1 MAPIHFNE
9 LMEYFD
15 NETMHQ
21 DNLKNLSDL
30 LDDIWFFKIIII
42 YYLLYTYIY
51 IYINLI
57 PFVFTLTF
65 IKLSFLMIT
74 NLFVWSLIY

>member
-1 MAPIHFNE
+1 MPEILGHKAQQQTNTNMTMAPIHVND

-30 LDDIWFFKIIII
+30 LDDI
-42 YYLLYTYIY
+42 
-51 IYINLI
+51 
-57 PFVFTLTF
+57 
-65 IKLSFLMIT
+65 
-74 NLFVWSLIY
+74 